1 MEDRAAAP
9 ISKAKVSES
18 TWQEVLTQIKPSV
31 NLVAMPEQGYTIS
44 FWCIV
49 LTVHAVL
56 KII

>member
-1 MEDRAAAP
+1 ML
-9 ISKAKVSES
+9 K
-18 TWQEVLTQIKPSV
+18 VLTQIKPSV